1 MMAIMVSSVY
11 SDLMSKP
18 ILSPSTPGPPTR
30 NLALELVRATEAAA
44 LRSAQWVGRGDKN
57 AGDGAAVEAMRLVL
71 NSIPMDA
78 EVVIGEGEKDEAPM
92 LYSGERVGT
101 PPGPE
106 LDLAVDP
113 VEGTSLLALG
123 RPGAIAVVAAA
134 PKGTMLDTGAGF
146 YAAKIVV
153 GAAAQNAVDL
163 NASVADNL
171 QEIAYVLRKKVGQIT
186 VFVLGKP
193 RHERLIDEI
202 RSAGARVTVQP
213 EGDVAGG
220 ISAALP
226 DTGVDVLMG
235 TGGTPEGIITAAAVQ
250 ALGGN
255 MLMRLDP
262 QGDDEKAGLLAA
274 GFDLS
279 HVYGLA
285 ELCASEQTHF
295 AATGITDGPMLRGVR
310 YTSVGA
316 VTHSLVIRGQTR
328 TLRFIESHHH
338 LDKLRMI
345 SDLEY

>member
-1 MMAIMVSSVY
+1 MTISAR
-11 SDLMSKP
+11 
-18 ILSPSTPGPPTR
+18 PPTR

-44 LRSAQWVGRGDKN
+44 LKSAQWVGRGDKN

-106 LDLAVDP
+106 VDLAIDP

-153 GAAAQNAVDL
+153 GAPARDAIDL
-163 NASVADNL
+163 NTSTAENL
-171 QEIAYVLRKKVGQIT
+171 QEIAYALRKKISQLT

-193 RHERLIDEI
+193 RHDGLIDDI
-202 RSAGARVTVQP
+202 RNAGARVTVQP

-226 DTGVDVLMG
+226 DTGVDVMMG

-262 QGDDEKAGLLAA
+262 QKEDEKANLLAA

-279 HVYGLA
+279 RIYRLE
-285 ELCASEQTHF
+285 ELCSSDQTHF

-310 YTSVGA
+310 YTSSGA

-338 LDKLRMI
+338 LDKLKTI
-345 SDLEY
+345 SDVEY

>member
-1 MMAIMVSSVY
+1 
-11 SDLMSKP
+11 MSTS
-18 ILSPSTPGPPTR
+18 LRPPTR

-44 LRSAQWVGRGDKN
+44 LKSAQWVGRGDKN

-71 NSIPMDA
+71 NSIPMDG
-78 EVVIGEGEKDEAPM
+78 EVIIGEGEKDEAPM

-106 LDLAVDP
+106 VDLAIDP

-153 GAAAQNAVDL
+153 GAGAKDAIDL
-163 NASVADNL
+163 NAATADNL
-171 QEIAYVLRKKVGQIT
+171 QEIAYALRKKLSQIT

-193 RHERLIDEI
+193 RHDRLIDDI
-202 RSAGARVTVQP
+202 RHAGARVTVQP

-220 ISAALP
+220 IAAALP
-226 DTGVDVLMG
+226 DTGVDVMMG

-262 QGDDEKAGLLAA
+262 QQEEEKANLLAA
-274 GFDLS
+274 GYDLGRI
-279 HVYGLA
+279 YRLD
-285 ELCASEQTHF
+285 ELCSSDQTHF

-310 YTSVGA
+310 YSSIGA

-328 TLRFIESHHH
+328 TLRFVESHHH
-338 LDKLRMI
+338 LDKLKAI
-345 SDLEY
+345 SDVDY

>member
-1 MMAIMVSSVY
+1 MGIRVY
-11 SDLMSKP
+11 SPIMST
-18 ILSPSTPGPPTR
+18 SANPPTR

-44 LRSAQWVGRGDKN
+44 LNSAQWVGRGDKN
-57 AGDGAAVEAMRLVL
+57 AGDGAAVEAMRTVL
-71 NSIPMDA
+71 NNIPMSG

-101 PPGPE
+101 GQGPE
-106 LDLAVDP
+106 VGLAIDP

-134 PKGTMLDTGAGF
+134 PTGTLLDTGAGF

-153 GAAAQNAVDL
+153 GAEAKNAIDL
-163 NASVADNL
+163 SASTADNL
-171 QEIAYVLRKKVGQIT
+171 HEVAYALRKKISQLT

-193 RHERLIDEI
+193 RHDRLIDEI
-202 RSAGARVTVQP
+202 RTAGARVTVQP

-226 DTGVDVLMG
+226 DTNVDVMMG

-250 ALGGN
+250 ALGGG

-262 QGDDEKAGLLAA
+262 QQDGEKTSLLEA
-274 GFDLS
+274 GFDLNRI
-279 HVYGLA
+279 YRLE
-285 ELCASEQTHF
+285 ELCSSNLTHF

-310 YTSVGA
+310 YNSSGA
-316 VTHSLVIRGQTR
+316 ITHSLVIRGQTR
-328 TLRFIESHHH
+328 TLRYIESHHH
-338 LDKLRMI
+338 LDKVQNI
-345 SDLEY
+345 SKMD

>member
-1 MMAIMVSSVY
+1 MSVY
-11 SDLMSKP
+11 SVTMTISAR
-18 ILSPSTPGPPTR
+18 PPTR

-44 LRSAQWVGRGDKN
+44 LKSAQWVGRGDKN

-106 LDLAVDP
+106 VDLAIDP

-153 GAAAQNAVDL
+153 GVPARDAIDL
-163 NASVADNL
+163 NASTAENL
-171 QEIAYVLRKKVGQIT
+171 QEVAYALRKKLSQLT

-193 RHERLIDEI
+193 RHDGLIDDI
-202 RSAGARVTVQP
+202 RNAGARVTVQP

-226 DTGVDVLMG
+226 DTGVDVMMG

-262 QGDDEKAGLLAA
+262 QKEDEKANLLAA
-274 GFDLS
+274 GFDLNRI
-279 HVYGLA
+279 YRLE
-285 ELCASEQTHF
+285 ELCSSDQTHF

-310 YTSVGA
+310 YNANGA

-338 LDKLRMI
+338 LDKLKTI
-345 SDLEY
+345 SDVEY

>member
-1 MMAIMVSSVY
+1 
-11 SDLMSKP
+11 
-18 ILSPSTPGPPTR
+18 
-30 NLALELVRATEAAA
+30 
-44 LRSAQWVGRGDKN
+44 
-57 AGDGAAVEAMRLVL
+57 MRLVL
-71 NSIPMDA
+71 NSIPMDG
-78 EVVIGEGEKDEAPM
+78 EVIIGEGEKDEAPM

-106 LDLAVDP
+106 VDLAIDP

-153 GAAAQNAVDL
+153 GAEAKDAVDL
-163 NASVADNL
+163 NAATADNL
-171 QEIAYVLRKKVGQIT
+171 QEIAYALRKKLSQIT

-193 RHERLIDEI
+193 RHDRLIDDI
-202 RSAGARVTVQP
+202 RHAGARVTVQP

-226 DTGVDVLMG
+226 DTGVDVMMG

-262 QGDDEKAGLLAA
+262 QQEEEKANLLAA
-274 GFDLS
+274 GYDLGRI
-279 HVYGLA
+279 YRLD
-285 ELCASEQTHF
+285 ELCSSDQTHF

-310 YTSVGA
+310 YSSIGA

-328 TLRFIESHHH
+328 TLRFVESHHH
-338 LDKLRMI
+338 LDKLKAI
-345 SDLEY
+345 SDIDY